1 MGYGYG
7 GYGGGYGYGGSGY
20 GGRYSLNGGGPD
32 WGGRTR
38 YFGFDGYRG
47 RGYGYGGYGGGYGM
61 GMQGYGGYPYR
72 YGRYNNYYG
81 GMGGYGGQRMLGG
94 YRGYMSGGYG
104 MGMNYGPYRRSYSLG
119 RYENYGSAFQ
129 RGIWGNRYSPFGSY
143 IY

>member
-1 MGYGYG
+1 MQELATPEPVQTKRPKSQKASLAPKKKARTQDVKMQYGMGYGYG

-47 RGYGYGGYGGGYGM
+47 RGYGYGGYGGYGM

-81 GMGGYGGQRMLGG
+81 GMGGYGVNAC
-94 YRGYMSGGYG
+94 SVVI
-104 MGMNYGPYRRSYSLG
+104 
-119 RYENYGSAFQ
+119 EA
-129 RGIWGNRYSPFGSY
+129 I
-143 IY
+143 